1 MIPPQLRDSLTTPS
15 IIGSS
20 LKTES
25 INNIQ
30 LDHSLDNIV
39 IDPSVSGNCSYLS
52 PPKSSC
58 DSFSTPYPRYPFSF
72 LCFFGAVLNPGSNGV
87 SNPVFDNS
95 LSIFIVFFL
104 IVGMIN
110 TRMSFFS

>member
-58 DSFSTPYPRYPFSF
+58 DSFSTPYPR
-72 LCFFGAVLNPGSNGV
+72 FGPLLSQRPPKVH
-87 SNPVFDNS
+87 FDYS
-95 LSIFIVFFL
+95 LYQYWI
-104 IVGMIN
+104 
-110 TRMSFFS
+110 